1 MPVRVGLRGEA
12 AVTVDQSNTA
22 TALGSGNVPAFGT
35 PALVQLMERAA
46 VHALRGQLEDSQES
60 VGTAINIRHLAP
72 TPVGRRVRAEAV
84 VTAFDGKRITFAVTA
99 SDASGKVGEGTHE
112 RVIVD
117 RDQFIW
123 KLASKGAG

>member
-1 MPVRVGLRGEA
+1 MPVRVGLRGESA
-12 AVTVDQSNTA
+12 ITVSETSTA

-46 VHALRGQLEDSQES
+46 VHALRGQLEEGQES
-60 VGTAINIRHLAP
+60 VGSAVNVKHLAP

-84 VTAFDGKRITFAVTA
+84 VTAVEGRRITFAVTA

-112 RVIVD
+112 RVVID

-123 KLASKGAG
+123 KLASKGV